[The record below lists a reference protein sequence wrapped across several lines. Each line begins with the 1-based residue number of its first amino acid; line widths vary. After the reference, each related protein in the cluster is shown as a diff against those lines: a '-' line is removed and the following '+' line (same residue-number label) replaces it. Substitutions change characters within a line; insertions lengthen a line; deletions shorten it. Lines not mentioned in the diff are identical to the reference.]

1 MTSSPTVRCKRVY
14 DPIEEDDGYRVL
26 VDRIWPRGIKR
37 ENLVLD
43 AWHKELAPST
53 ELRKWFGHDPQRWA
67 AFYQRY
73 HAELRQNREAVKA
86 LLEEARFRP
95 LTLLYCARD
104 RLHNNAVA
112 LKRYLED
119 EGTVDE
125 LNAP

>member
-53 ELRKWFGHDPQRWA
+53 ELRKWFGHWKKPGFVR
-67 AFYQRY
+67 
-73 HAELRQNREAVKA
+73 
-86 LLEEARFRP
+86 
-95 LTLLYCARD
+95 
-104 RLHNNAVA
+104 
-112 LKRYLED
+112 
-119 EGTVDE
+119 
-125 LNAP
+125 